1 MVHRD
6 VVRRAAFVPDA
17 ASAFFA
23 WTHHAPDVAPR
34 DAVAVV
40 CGPIGSEYTRSHRS
54 LRHLADRL
62 ARAGIPAMR
71 FDYHGTGNSPG
82 TDLDPAR
89 VASWLANI
97 RDAATE
103 ARRWS
108 GREKV
113 ILLGVR
119 LGGTLA
125 AMASAE
131 VDPEG
136 LVLWNAPPKGKPYV
150 RELQAIAMTAARA
163 AETEGALEAAGYVLT
178 AETLAALREVDLG
191 KAAIRT
197 RHALVVTRDDL
208 ATDAALADRLSA
220 LGIDTRSEAMPGW
233 NGMMADHQHTIVPD
247 EALERIV
254 ARVATWTG
262 PFEGPTA
269 LPARGAESIAV
280 SFADEAGGATAHV
293 EESVCR
299 FGADGHL
306 FGMLARASRDPSEPA
321 ILMFNGGPVHHVGP
335 NRLYVTLAR
344 SLAAMGFACLRFDLE
359 GLGDSVLRAPGREN
373 HPYPDHATADAQAAL
388 DYLRGL
394 GYRRFIALGLCSG
407 AHAAFHAGL
416 RFNDDV
422 QDLVLIN
429 PWAFYWKEGMSL
441 DVGAKIADAK
451 AYKKSMR
458 DPGRWLKLLRGDV
471 NLRRLLDVAM
481 HQPKMIARSYYGV
494 LCERLVPSRAPAL
507 ARDLRK
513 LLDSER
519 KVTVLMAENE
529 PAADMIMAEAKF
541 TATRGLR
548 EGRLSFETIEGGD
561 HTFTQARTRKALV
574 ARVMEHLR
582 PRLPASRLA
591 A

>member
-1 MVHRD
+1 MLHRD
-6 VVRRAAFVPDA
+6 VVRQAAYVTDA
-17 ASAFFA
+17 APAFFA

-34 DAVAVV
+34 DAVAVI

-82 TDLDPAR
+82 TDLDLGRVPA
-89 VASWLANI
+89 WLDNI
-97 RDAATE
+97 RAAADE

-108 GREKV
+108 GRRNV

-125 AMASAE
+125 ALASAD
-131 VDPEG
+131 VAPEG
-136 LVLWNAPPKGKPYV
+136 LVLWNAPLKGKPYV

-163 AETEGALEAAGYVLT
+163 AETEGTLEAAGYVLT
-178 AETLAALREVDLG
+178 AETLDALRSIDLG
-191 KAAIRT
+191 KATIAA

-208 ATDAALADRLSA
+208 AADGALPDRLAA
-220 LGIDTRSEAMPGW
+220 LGIACETESLPGW
-233 NGMMADHQHTIVPD
+233 NGMMADHQHTVVPA

-254 ARVATWTG
+254 AHVARWTG
-262 PFEGPTA
+262 PFDGAVA
-269 LPARGAESIAV
+269 LPALGAAQIDV
-280 SFADEAGGATAHV
+280 SFTDEAGEATRV
-293 EESVCR
+293 EETTCR
-299 FGADGHL
+299 FGADGQL
-306 FGMLARASRDPSEPA
+306 FGMLARASRDPSQPA

-359 GLGDSVLRAPGREN
+359 GLGDSVLRTPGREN
-373 HPYPDHATADAQAAL
+373 HPYPDHATADAQAAIEF
-388 DYLRGL
+388 LRAQ

-416 RFNDDV
+416 QFPGDV
-422 QDLVLIN
+422 EDLILIN

-458 DPGRWLKLLRGDV
+458 DPSRWLKLLRGDV
-471 NLRRLLDVAM
+471 NLRRLLDVAI
-481 HQPKMIARSYYGV
+481 HQPKLLARTYYGV
-494 LCERLVPSRAPAL
+494 LCERLAPSRAPAL
-507 ARDLRK
+507 ARDLRR
-513 LLDSER
+513 LLESER

-529 PAADMIMAEAKF
+529 PAAEMIMAEAKF

-548 EGRLSFETIEGGD
+548 EGRLRFETIEGGD

-574 ARVMEHLR
+574 ARVREHLR
-582 PRLPASRLA
+582 PRLPGLA